1 MGGRRSEVAGPN
13 AERKGSSTISSAGLP
28 GFLDCAEWIDRI
40 AARYASGEYTA
51 EAAHAR
57 TQYVELTGRTL
68 AEHGDDASLEQSL
81 RSFLEWYVLE
91 RPLRGGATP
100 IIRYARDQPVGD
112 VDRLVLQRLATTHRS
127 LFEITSMRRK
137 SVLLY
142 DVVLGGTWRVRE
154 RRAPSMPGAAIG
166 DLLEARLIALEEG
179 MAFLGNLAF
188 FPREARDEIVA
199 LCENARDGNPAPEF
213 EDASLSVDSDA
224 TEQAVGR
231 TEILWD
237 LARRRARSERYKH
250 LRPNRFYQAS

>member
-1 MGGRRSEVAGPN
+1 MPR
-13 AERKGSSTISSAGLP
+13 GSSAIARAAMP

-40 AARYASGEYTA
+40 AAPYAAGEYAA

-57 TQYVELTGRTL
+57 TQYVELTGRAL
-68 AEHGDDASLEQSL
+68 AEHNDDASLEQSL

-100 IIRYARDQPVGD
+100 IIRYAREQPVSG
-112 VDRLVLQRLATTHRS
+112 VDRMVLQRLATTHRS
-127 LFEITSMRRK
+127 LFELISTRRG
-137 SVLLY
+137 SVLLR
-142 DVVLGGTWRVRE
+142 DVVLGGMWRVRE
-154 RRAPSMPGAAIG
+154 RRAPSLPGATIG
-166 DLLEARLIALEEG
+166 DLFEARLIALEEG

-188 FPREARDEIVA
+188 FPREARDEIVT
-199 LCENARDGNPAPEF
+199 LCENAREMSSAD
-213 EDASLSVDSDA
+213 EDSVRELIDPDQVS
-224 TEQAVGR
+224 TGPSPSR